1 MMAVVAL
8 ILELCMK
15 KAMALNNTF
24 VIAMAILFINRDR
37 KMTDTE
43 SRKLEADIVKTM
55 AHTMELG
62 AESRFIANH
71 CQCRIGGK

>member
-1 MMAVVAL
+1 
-8 ILELCMK
+8 
-15 KAMALNNTF
+15 
-24 VIAMAILFINRDR
+24 MAILFINRDR

-62 AESRFIANH
+62 AETAKLNKETFCYPVALSTGLVISVGAVVKYFL
-71 CQCRIGGK
+71 